1 MDILSAIAVALR
13 VSLILIAGAMLVSL
27 RQEIWAVIVRKRGW
41 KVHLSTAIFVAMV
54 VAGAIISSVNVFP
67 DAGLPIP
74 RDVRLGVVNFG
85 LSLFLVGTLT
95 GLYRRALRSGPEQ
108 ARAAFLT
115 GIAIVA
121 VGCAFVVLLH
131 AAGNHA

>member
-1 MDILSAIAVALR
+1 MVI
-13 VSLILIAGAMLVSL
+13 GL
-27 RQEIWAVIVRKRGW
+27 RQENWAVIKRKPGW
-41 KVHLSTAIFVAMV
+41 RVHLTSTIFTAMV

-67 DAGLPIP
+67 DAGWSIP
-74 RDVRLGVVNFG
+74 RDVRLAVVNFG

-115 GIAIVA
+115 GIAIVV

>member
-27 RQEIWAVIVRKRGW
+27 RQEIWAVVARKRGW

-67 DAGLPIP
+67 DAGWPIP

>member
-1 MDILSAIAVALR
+1 MDVLSAIAVSLR
-13 VSLILIAGAMLVSL
+13 VSIIIIAGGMVVSFWRENWSVVTL
-27 RQEIWAVIVRKRGW
+27 KTGW
-41 KVHLSTAIFVAMV
+41 KAHLSTFIFTVMV
-54 VAGAIISSVNVFP
+54 MAGAIISSVNVFP
-67 DAGLPIP
+67 DAGWLIP

>member
-1 MDILSAIAVALR
+1 MDLLSAIAVSLR
-13 VSLILIAGAMLVSL
+13 VSIIIIAGAMIVSL
-27 RQEIWAVIVRKRGW
+27 WRENWAVITLKPGW
-41 KVHLSTAIFVAMV
+41 RVHLTSTIFTTMV

-67 DAGLPIP
+67 DAGWSFP

-115 GIAIVA
+115 GIAIVV

>member
-1 MDILSAIAVALR
+1 MDLLSAIAVALR
-13 VSLILIAGAMLVSL
+13 VSIIIIAGAMVVGLW
-27 RQEIWAVIVRKRGW
+27 RENWAVIKRKPGW
-41 KVHLSTAIFVAMV
+41 RVHLTSTIFTAMV

-67 DAGLPIP
+67 DAGWSIP
-74 RDVRLGVVNFG
+74 RDVRLAVVNFG